1 MVITKEVLEARLAEL
16 AEQRD
21 QKIADANALT
31 GAIQDCQHWLE
42 VLAKDEPAAVK
53 T

>member
-1 MVITKEVLEARLAEL
+1 MVITTMDVEKRLAEL
-16 AEQRD
+16 SDQRD